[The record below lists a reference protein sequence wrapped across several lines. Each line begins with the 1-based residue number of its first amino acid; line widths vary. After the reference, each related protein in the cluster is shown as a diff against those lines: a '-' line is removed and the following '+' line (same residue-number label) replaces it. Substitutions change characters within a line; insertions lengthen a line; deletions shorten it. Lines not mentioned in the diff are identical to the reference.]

1 MAFTPP
7 FPKPH
12 TNKSSF
18 FLRFFRGWD
27 SWLDVLF
34 ERSYRMKMG
43 HYRQPGLDVFMVNE
57 PTLVRRVL
65 VERPGDYPKHRIMHE
80 ILKPLLG
87 TSIFTTNGE
96 VWQRQ
101 RRLMDQGF
109 AQARLKLVF
118 PLMADCIRDMERRI
132 DAVAD
137 GRVEEIDGEMT
148 FVTADIIFRSI
159 LSEHLSEGD
168 ARDIYESFIEFQ
180 HHAHRRLIFSMYKL
194 PSGWARRRSERCAKR
209 IREVLSTII
218 RKRYAE
224 REAGKAEHRSDI
236 LASLMDAVDPVDG
249 SRFSYEEM
257 VDQICMLFL
266 AGHETS
272 ASSLAWSL
280 YLISHHPELQG
291 RMHEEIMSNVGERD
305 FEFAD
310 IKKLRLCWDVFR
322 ESLRLYP
329 PVGFFVRE
337 AMESHCMR
345 DKTVPAGSPVLISP
359 WLIQRHADIWERPHE
374 FDPDRFSTEAG
385 KASAKTG
392 YLPFSTGARVCIGA
406 AFATQEAVLILASI
420 VRRYRIGAVPEHTPK
435 TIGRVTIRSGNGI
448 KIRVELREA
457 MPLRPATMSAAKAKA
472 KAGDEQAEE
481 CPFGGQR
488 QV

>member
-7 FPKPH
+7 YPTPH
-12 TNKSSF
+12 KNKSSF

-57 PTLVRRVL
+57 PTLVRRIL
-65 VERPGDYPKHRIMHE
+65 VEQPMQYPKHRIMHE
-80 ILKPLLG
+80 ILEPLLG
-87 TSIFTTNGE
+87 NSIFTTNGE

-118 PLMADCIRDMERRI
+118 PLMADSVHAMEARMDRI
-132 DAVAD
+132 AD

-148 FVTADIIFRSI
+148 YVTADIIFRSI
-159 LSEHLSEGD
+159 LSENLTQED
-168 ARDIYESFIEFQ
+168 ARAIYESFIEFQ

-194 PSGWARRRSERCAKR
+194 PSGWARRASERCALR
-209 IREVLSTII
+209 IREVLSAII
-218 RKRYAE
+218 QKRYAE
-224 REAGKAEHRSDI
+224 RAAGVVDTRSDI

-249 SRFSYEEM
+249 TGFSYDEM

-280 YLISHHPELQG
+280 YLISHHPELQD
-291 RMHEEIMSNVGERD
+291 RMHEEIMRQVGERD
-305 FEFAD
+305 VEFAD
-310 IKKLRLCWDVFR
+310 IKKLKLCWDVFR

-329 PVGFFVRE
+329 PVGYFVRE
-337 AMESHCMR
+337 AMETHCLR
-345 DKTVPAGSPVLISP
+345 DKTLPAGSAVLISP

-374 FDPDRFSTEAG
+374 FDPDRFETESG
-385 KASAKTG
+385 KTSAKTG
-392 YLPFSTGARVCIGA
+392 YLPFSTGERVCIGA

-420 VRRYRIGAVPEHTPK
+420 VRRYRVGAVPEHQPK
-435 TIGRVTIRSGNGI
+435 TVGRVTIRSGNGI
-448 KIRVELREA
+448 KVRIERRTPTPTSASPASAVVEGA
-457 MPLRPATMSAAKAKA
+457 
-472 KAGDEQAEE
+472 QADVSG
-481 CPFGGQR
+481 CPFSR
-488 QV
+488 